1 MGHTI
6 HQVDF
11 EEIKGTTYEVTLCSS
26 ARIGFYKRL
35 CIETDIT
42 PEGPVSCYMVSTKT
56 KDVILRTKDIDKAI
70 YCYNNCD

>member
-1 MGHTI
+1 MGQTIHTI
-6 HQVDF
+6 EHHELPITVVNT
-11 EEIKGTTYEVTLCSS
+11 IVSH
-26 ARIGFYKRL
+26 ARPGFYKRL

-42 PEGPVSCYMVSTKT
+42 LDGPVSYYLVSTKT